1 MTRWLD
7 LSLFQ
12 GNKILN
18 IIGDT
23 ERNVAHQEDEN
34 RVRKLFFQKVVIN
47 QIEIMGYRLT
57 NNASLPP

>member
-1 MTRWLD
+1 M
-7 LSLFQ
+7 
-12 GNKILN
+12 LN

>member
-23 ERNVAHQEDEN
+23 ERNVAQQEDEN